1 MMKTDFHTHIV
12 FLKVSQV
19 PDDTNPHQ
27 QCCCSQEDTA
37 HIIAGHALQKEQNKE
52 EAHSQKKNK
61 QTHLLLNPVKQA
73 NI

>member
-37 HIIAGHALQKEQNKE
+37 HIIAGHALQKEKNTE
-52 EAHSQKKNK
+52 EAHSQK
-61 QTHLLLNPVKQA
+61 
-73 NI
+73 

>member
-27 QCCCSQEDTA
+27 QCCRSQEDTA
-37 HIIAGHALQKEQNKE
+37 HIIAGHALQKEQNTE
-52 EAHSQKKNK
+52 EAQSQK
-61 QTHLLLNPVKQA
+61 
-73 NI
+73 